1 MGVEAARYACRF
13 LAKYG
18 YVYNPFC
25 GRGTVLAAA
34 NEIGLDAVGI
44 DNDQRQCDYSEHATL
59 PE

>member
-1 MGVEAARYACRF
+1 
-13 LAKYG
+13 
-18 YVYNPFC
+18 VYNPFC